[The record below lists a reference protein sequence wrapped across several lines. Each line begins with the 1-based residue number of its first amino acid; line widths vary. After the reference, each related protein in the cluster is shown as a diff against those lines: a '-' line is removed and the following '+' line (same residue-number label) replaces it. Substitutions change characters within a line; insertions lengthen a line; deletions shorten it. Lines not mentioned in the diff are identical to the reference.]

1 MRDGGVASLQLM
13 EGNTILNLCNAPL
26 HNNIQPKA
34 NDPCM
39 EHELANIQC
48 SKIIQLI
55 INYPVAYYR

>member
-1 MRDGGVASLQLM
+1 MRYRGVASLQLM
-13 EGNTILNLCNAPL
+13 EGHKPYNPNAPL

-39 EHELANIQC
+39 EHGLANIRC